1 MIERV
6 KRWFVSCGAGRV
18 GRRGMRV
25 QSIVGRTRNPRVL
38 LYRSRFV
45 SRFGKLR
52 HHNSAR
58 LARTKAEDSAP
69 NLYPLAQKIDATSP
83 ENHRKPSQV
92 DGISTK
98 NRSWPVFG
106 VQSRFGD
113 VSGRV
118 RDATGA
124 RQSRPKSDLGTPRA
138 CQEWPGDVQERARDG
153 PKTPPGPSGAMSE
166 CVRRD
171 KQSRTRHRNVF

>member
-1 MIERV
+1 MIILGVVCLIERV
-6 KRWFVSCGAGRV
+6 KRWFASCGAGRV
-18 GRRGMRV
+18 RRRGMRV

-83 ENHRKPSQV
+83 ENHRKTEPSRRKIDQKSLLAGFRRPKAFRGRV
-92 DGISTK
+92 GTRSGRDRGAPK
-98 NRSWPVFG
+98 PAQERSW
-106 VQSRFGD
+106 
-113 VSGRV
+113 
-118 RDATGA
+118 DA
-124 RQSRPKSDLGTPRA
+124 PGTPRA
-138 CQEWPGDVQERARDG
+138 AGRRPRASPGRLPLIRLPQG
-153 PKTPPGPSGAMSE
+153 PGSDSY
-166 CVRRD
+166 
-171 KQSRTRHRNVF
+171 